1 MTVVGTI
8 RLLVGAGLIAAGGT
22 LAAPFAARLAE
33 AVRDPAAVRA
43 PVVPGGQFPAAG
55 PVAPVGLS
63 SPATPVLAVSA
74 PDLMPSTEPPAA
86 FAGGAPPD
94 GGDWL
99 QLDRCPPPP
108 PAPLPPSPP
117 DLARA
122 NPAIAAA
129 YRSTLDVP
137 PPQLLD
143 AAAAPPAVAWPAASA
158 APTAPASAPL
168 AELTVP
174 ATYRVRDGDDLGSIA
189 GHFYGHPAAASAIWA
204 ANRETIGHPD
214 LLPIGAE
221 LRLPPPWAVR
231 GHGRTVAGAIE
242 PAAHILPV
250 ALDPAAASAP
260 AAVPPSWLA
269 PAPMTPVSAAPPAV
283 APAPVAPGRSITA
296 ITLGP
301 GESLSML
308 ARRLYGDPAMADQ
321 IFLANRDRLRSPDLA
336 VPGMELRLPRP
347 VTAPA
352 P

>member
-8 RLLVGAGLIAAGGT
+8 RLLVGAGLVAAGGT
-22 LAAPFAARLAE
+22 LAAPFAARLVE
-33 AVRDPAAVRA
+33 AARDPAVPRA
-43 PVVPGGQFPAAG
+43 PAAPGGQLPAAG
-55 PVAPVGLS
+55 AVAPVGLS
-63 SPATPVLAVSA
+63 APPAPPVLAAAA
-74 PDLMPSTEPPAA
+74 PDLAASTETPGA
-86 FAGGAPPD
+86 FAGVAPPD

-108 PAPLPPSPP
+108 PTPLPPPPP

-122 NPAIAAA
+122 NPPLGAA

-137 PPQLLD
+137 PPPLLD
-143 AAAAPPAVAWPAASA
+143 AAAAPPAAIWPVAA
-158 APTAPASAPL
+158 APATPVPPAL
-168 AELTVP
+168 TELTVP

-204 ANRETIGHPD
+204 ANRESITHPD
-214 LLPIGAE
+214 LLPIGVE
-221 LRLPPPWAVR
+221 LRLPPPWSVR

-242 PAAHILPV
+242 PAAHVRPV
-250 ALDPAAASAP
+250 AHDPAGASTPSAVAP
-260 AAVPPSWLA
+260 PWLA
-269 PAPMTPVSAAPPAV
+269 PAPVTPVSEAPPAV
-283 APAPVAPGRSITA
+283 APVPAAPGRSISA
-296 ITLGP
+296 VTLGP
-301 GESLSML
+301 GESLSTL
-308 ARRLYGDPAMADQ
+308 ARRLYGDPAMADR

>member
-1 MTVVGTI
+1 MSVAGTI
-8 RLLVGAGLIAAGGT
+8 RFLVGAGLIAAGGT

-33 AVRDPAAVRA
+33 AARNPVAA
-43 PVVPGGQFPAAG
+43 PVPAVPGGQRPSVGPA
-55 PVAPVGLS
+55 APVGLS
-63 SPATPVLAVSA
+63 APAAAPVLAVTA
-74 PDLMPSTEPPAA
+74 PNLAASTEPPGA
-86 FAGGAPPD
+86 FAGVAPTD

-108 PAPLPPSPP
+108 PARLPPPPP

-122 NPAIAAA
+122 NPTLGAA
-129 YRSTLDVP
+129 YRSTLEVP
-137 PPQLLD
+137 PPPLLD
-143 AAAAPPAVAWPAASA
+143 AAAAPPAVAWPVVA
-158 APTAPASAPL
+158 APAAPAPAPL

-204 ANRETIGHPD
+204 ANRETITHPD

-221 LRLPPPWAVR
+221 LRLPPPWSVR

-242 PAAHILPV
+242 PAAHVRPV
-250 ALDPAAASAP
+250 ALDPVGASAP
-260 AAVPPSWLA
+260 AAVSPPWLA
-269 PAPMTPVSAAPPAV
+269 PVTATPVSATPPVV
-283 APAPVAPGRSITA
+283 APAPVDPARSTTVV
-296 ITLGP
+296 TLGP
-301 GESLSML
+301 GESLSTL
-308 ARRLYGDPAMADQ
+308 ARRLYGDPTLADQ

-347 VTAPA
+347 VTAPG